1 MNIPYVFKKC
11 SKCGEWL
18 VANSV
23 NFNKHKNSKYG
34 LRSYCKECKR
44 KADKEYAYKN
54 KDKIKER
61 SKKYYNENKDKIN
74 ERSKK
79 YYDQNK
85 KVKPKEEPPKNKIC
99 TSCGKLLPNTK
110 DYFYEGGKRKDG
122 TKRLQARCKECE
134 KLYHRT
140 QDKIYY
146 QNNKEAKKQY
156 NREYV
161 KNHKEKIRENWKKY
175 LQTDKGKIAR
185 ANSKANSSA
194 KRRLNEQKLKTP
206 MKSYQYK
213 EMMDFF
219 DNKCAYSGRGDFI
232 TRDHIIPLKKGGE
245 HAIWNLVP
253 MHGPYNFSK
262 QDKDIEEWYKQQ
274 DYFSEERLAKIR
286 EWQEYAYKKY
296 SEK

>member
-11 SKCGEWL
+11 TKCGEWL

-23 NFNKHKNSKYG
+23 NFRKDKTGKYG
-34 LRSYCKECKR
+34 LRGRCKACTKVY
-44 KADKEYAYKN
+44 DKEYIEAN
-54 KDKIKER
+54 KEKIKER
-61 SKKYYNENKDKIN
+61 SKEYYKANKEKINRRSKEYYNKNRKTD
-74 ERSKK
+74 SK
-79 YYDQNK
+79 Q
-85 KVKPKEEPPKNKIC
+85 EPPKYKTC

-122 TKRLQARCKECE
+122 TKRLNSRCKECE

-146 QNNKEAKKQY
+146 QNNKEAKKEY
-156 NREYV
+156 NREYA
-161 KNHKEKIRENWKKY
+161 KNNKEKIRENWKRY

-185 ANSKANSSA
+185 ANSKANSRA

-206 MKSYQYK
+206 IKSYQYE
-213 EMMDFF
+213 EMMAFF
-219 DNKCAYSGRGDFI
+219 DNKCAYSGRKDFI
-232 TRDHIIPLKKGGE
+232 TRDHIIPLNKGGE

-253 MHGPYNFSK
+253 MYGPYNFSK
-262 QDKDIEEWYKQQ
+262 QDKEIEEWYEQQ
-274 DYFSEERLAKIR
+274 EYFSEERLAKIR